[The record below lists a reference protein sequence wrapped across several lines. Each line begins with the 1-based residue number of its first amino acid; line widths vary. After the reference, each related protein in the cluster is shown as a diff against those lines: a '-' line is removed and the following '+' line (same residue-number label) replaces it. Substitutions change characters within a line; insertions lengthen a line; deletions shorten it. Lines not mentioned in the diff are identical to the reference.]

1 MGDKGDSCSGS
12 CLVMSVEGK
21 ENFGPIFF
29 GVSCAFFALRVLPAD
44 SDESCDENWSEIRNK
59 MLQGSAQLLGLLV
72 WRIQK
77 EEANTRMSDLTFEL
91 ENARGEV
98 EELKKRRSED
108 AKANAKVVGIYAA
121 QEQCWFN
128 ERKKLRQHI
137 GGLMHELRV
146 LGVKKDKTVSEL
158 DDKLRENEVALQS
171 KDKMIEEAG
180 QKCKE
185 LEEELR
191 KAENVAEELRNAAK
205 VEAQK
210 HANEITKH
218 KTAFIE
224 LVSSQR
230 QLEAEMGRA
239 ARQAE
244 AAKEELDSVLQ
255 QKEQSVLM
263 MQKLSMDLV
272 KVRKDLEQK
281 DQILSAMLR
290 KSKLDTAEKQML
302 LQEVKLSKS
311 KRKQAELE
319 TERWKLLSESRHER
333 LSLRNLLSK
342 HGNSKLDVIP
352 NGKGLL
358 PNEIMPSNSGKNRL
372 KKIDYLLE
380 YEQSACRKDP
390 ELVSPLT
397 DNYLTNDNEISVAD
411 IEHLENWV
419 RSEVEK
425 YRIAFEQR
433 HHLEIE
439 AFAEQLRLKD
449 EKLEALRWRL
459 LSMEVESK
467 RLRSH
472 FEAMDQ
478 DLSQLRQENM
488 RLEAVLLNRESK
500 DVPDCQKTQDQDTI
514 WSKVKIIKRKPG
526 EKEQGIKKDTRE
538 ICEEAEITREE
549 KGTAVNPPKDIILT
563 LKYPVKEIQEEGASV
578 ALQPSSTGEEH
589 FSTDSARA
597 AETSTSVDNAAT
609 KISPAWK
616 VNLQALGVSCK
627 IKMLKQQFLVLERLT
642 GKQERCENSESND
655 NAHFTMQG
663 FYALMSV
670 LNKQV
675 ARYESLQG
683 KIDDLCKRMHQ
694 NNLDK
699 ASERFSIARTKDQ
712 IKMLEHFLE
721 ETFQLQRYIVATGQK
736 LIEVQTKVASGLV
749 GALQEVDRPDCF
761 DMKRFADN
769 IKTLFKE
776 VQRGLEVRIAR
787 IIGDLEGTLACDGM
801 TR

>member
-1 MGDKGDSCSGS
+1 MGDKGDSGS

-29 GVSCAFFALRVLPAD
+29 GVSCAFFALRVLPD
-44 SDESCDENWSEIRNK
+44 SESCDENWLEIRNK

-91 ENARGEV
+91 ENARGEI

-121 QEQCWFN
+121 QEQCWFA

-146 LGVKKDKTVSEL
+146 LGTKKDKAVSEL
-158 DDKLRENEVALQS
+158 SDKLRENEVALQS
-171 KDKMIEEAG
+171 KDKMIEEEG
-180 QKCKE
+180 QRCKE
-185 LEEELR
+185 LEEKLR
-191 KAENVAEELRNAAK
+191 KAESVAEELRNAAK

-210 HANEITKH
+210 HASEITKH

-239 ARQAE
+239 VRQVD

-319 TERWKLLSESRHER
+319 TERWKLFSESRHER

-342 HGNSKLDVIP
+342 HGNSKLEVIP

-358 PNEIMPSNSGKNRL
+358 SNEIMPSNSGKNRL

-397 DNYLTNDNEISVAD
+397 DNYLTNDNE
-411 IEHLENWV
+411 
-419 RSEVEK
+419 
-425 YRIAFEQR
+425 
-433 HHLEIE
+433 
-439 AFAEQLRLKD
+439 
-449 EKLEALRWRL
+449 
-459 LSMEVESK
+459 SK
-467 RLRSH
+467 T
-472 FEAMDQ
+472 A
-478 DLSQLRQENM
+478 
-488 RLEAVLLNRESK
+488 
-500 DVPDCQKTQDQDTI
+500 TI
-514 WSKVKIIKRKPG
+514 F
-526 EKEQGIKKDTRE
+526 
-538 ICEEAEITREE
+538 
-549 KGTAVNPPKDIILT
+549 
-563 LKYPVKEIQEEGASV
+563 
-578 ALQPSSTGEEH
+578 H
-589 FSTDSARA
+589 
-597 AETSTSVDNAAT
+597 
-609 KISPAWK
+609 
-616 VNLQALGVSCK
+616 
-627 IKMLKQQFLVLERLT
+627 
-642 GKQERCENSESND
+642 SN
-655 NAHFTMQG
+655 
-663 FYALMSV
+663 
-670 LNKQV
+670 
-675 ARYESLQG
+675 
-683 KIDDLCKRMHQ
+683 C
-694 NNLDK
+694 
-699 ASERFSIARTKDQ
+699 
-712 IKMLEHFLE
+712 
-721 ETFQLQRYIVATGQK
+721 
-736 LIEVQTKVASGLV
+736 
-749 GALQEVDRPDCF
+749 
-761 DMKRFADN
+761 
-769 IKTLFKE
+769 
-776 VQRGLEVRIAR
+776 
-787 IIGDLEGTLACDGM
+787 
-801 TR
+801 